1 MEWKLLTQ
9 YFAKNP
15 KALKPC
21 VHQKAVDSTAFF
33 YFGGKWIN
41 SFDLNDDESNTNKNI
56 FISITFFIAQ
66 EWVIHPF
73 SFAMRHNDA
82 NGLGEAITNDI
93 VKSREVI
100 EFDSSCIVISFPCI
114 YLIIDWKISIT
125 KVVKHLRNYQRL
137 KFWARVAIAVS
148 SYPAAAHMYRWT
160 IWTIH
165 PSLLSSSRKN
175 TRVKTKTIR
184 SIR

>member
-1 MEWKLLTQ
+1 METSYAIFCKKSKSFKTLCP
-9 YFAKNP
+9 P
-15 KALKPC
+15 KSCTLYR
-21 VHQKAVDSTAFF
+21 FF

-41 SFDLNDDESNTNKNI
+41 SFDLNDEESNTNKSI

-66 EWVIHPF
+66 EWVIYPF

-100 EFDSSCIVISFPCI
+100 EFDSSCIVISFPCV
-114 YLIIDWKISIT
+114 YLIIDGKISIK

-148 SYPAAAHMYRWT
+148 SCPAAAHMYRWT

-175 TRVKTKTIR
+175 TRVKTTTIR
-184 SIR
+184 SIQ